1 KYNWKTKN
9 IHVKSRTI
17 LIRVKSRLAAFHIRF
32 SQKMNRLIQIINEGF
47 VSIEMDLSKNP
58 RWYIDSIPSEAGWY
72 FIETTTP
79 IDTLRKVGKPKEK
92 GNYNIPQ
99 KIIDSQYLINSNL
112 SIKQIGNQPYV
123 VYSGEAANLMNR
135 AREHSFGGKGT
146 GCLAIEKYR
155 SLCSYKWCFSYVT
168 CRTYSPESGGDKG
181 LRNLGEQIWR
191 SQNGWP
197 VLCSK

>member
-1 KYNWKTKN
+1 MD
-9 IHVKSRTI
+9 
-17 LIRVKSRLAAFHIRF
+17 RLV
-32 SQKMNRLIQIINEGF
+32 QVMEDGF
-47 VSIEMDLSKNP
+47 VSVKMNLSQNP
-58 RWYIDSIPSEAGWY
+58 RWYLDIIPSEAGWY

-79 IDTLRKVGKPKEK
+79 IAILREVGKPKN

-99 KIIDSQYLINSNL
+99 KIEDSQYLINCNL
-112 SIKQIGNQPYV
+112 AIKQNGNQPYI
-123 VYSGEAANLMNR
+123 VYSGEAANLMYR

-146 GCLAIEKYR
+146 GCLAIKKYC
-155 SLCSYKWCFSYVT
+155 SLKSYDWCFSYLT
-168 CRTYSPESGGDKG
+168 CRAYNPDSEGDKG